1 MRHYCITGG
10 IGSGKSYI
18 SRLIE
23 RYGFDVYD
31 SDSAAK
37 RLMNSSPEIQSL
49 LKELIGDNAYTDGK
63 LNKPVVA
70 QFLLASEENKH
81 AINAIVHPA
90 VMEDFMQS
98 GLQFMEC
105 AIVFEANLQHYFDKV
120 IAVLAPLDVRIQ
132 RITERDGITKK
143 KAIEWIY
150 AQYPQEILEHEANI
164 LIINDGIEPA
174 ENQVRYVLQ
183 LLDLEEP
190 AD

>member
-1 MRHYCITGG
+1 MKYYCITGG

-23 RYGFDVYD
+23 QYGFNVYD

-37 RLMNSSPEIQSL
+37 RLMNGSPEIQSQ
-49 LKELIGDNAYTDGK
+49 LKELIGDNAYIGGK

-70 QFLLASEENKH
+70 QFLLASDENKQ

-164 LIINDGIEPA
+164 LIVNDGIEPA
-174 ENQVRYVLQ
+174 ENQVRCVLQ

-190 AD
+190 TD